1 MKIRSSLLLGALIA
15 TTSFSQD
22 GERPRPQGGPGGPPE
37 GRNPADMLKR
47 SDTDG
52 DGKVSKDEF
61 IKARAAEMEEAF
73 ARIDGNTDG
82 FVDQA
87 EVAQIA
93 ERMRAAAGRGGPE
106 GMRRPEGGDR
116 PQGEGMRR
124 PEGEGGFR
132 RPPEGGDRPE
142 GDRPPG
148 EGMRRPE
155 GDRPQGDRPEG
166 GPRPDGDRPEGGPRP
181 EGAAAFMDQAFG
193 RMDQDGS
200 GQLSREEFTQGM
212 AKMREMMGRG
222 GMGRGEGPGGA
233 PGAGR
238 GPGTGGE
245 GGFRRPPQQGGEGTG
260 KPRPQLEGE
269 GDKPAPVPEK
279 KGDA

>member
-1 MKIRSSLLLGALIA
+1 MKIKSTLLFGALLA
-15 TTSFSQD
+15 TTSFGQD
-22 GERPRPQGGPGGPPE
+22 GDRPRPPGGPGGPE

-73 ARIDGNTDG
+73 ARIDANTDG
-82 FVDQA
+82 YVDEA
-87 EVAQIA
+87 EVSQIA
-93 ERMRAAAGRGGPE
+93 ERMRAAGGRGTPDGA
-106 GMRRPEGGDR
+106 RRPE
-116 PQGEGMRR
+116 
-124 PEGEGGFR
+124 
-132 RPPEGGDRPE
+132 
-142 GDRPPG
+142 G

-155 GDRPQGDRPEG
+155 GDSGFRRPPEG
-166 GPRPDGDRPEGGPRP
+166 GDRPEGGPRP
-181 EGAAAFMDQAFG
+181 EGAAAFMEQAFG
-193 RMDQDGS
+193 RMDQDGN

-238 GPGTGGE
+238 PPGGGGE
-245 GGFRRPPQQGGEGTG
+245 GGFRRPPQQGGEGSG
-260 KPRPQLEGE
+260 KPRPPLEGE
-269 GDKPAPVPEK
+269 GEKPAPAPEK
-279 KGDA
+279 KSDA

>member
-1 MKIRSSLLLGALIA
+1 MKIKSTLLLGAFIA

-22 GERPRPQGGPGGPPE
+22 GDRPRPPGGPGGTE

-73 ARIDGNTDG
+73 ARIDGNSDG
-82 FVDQA
+82 YVDEA
-87 EVAQIA
+87 EASQIA
-93 ERMRAAAGRGGPE
+93 ERMRAAGARGGPE
-106 GMRRPEGGDR
+106 GMRRPEG
-116 PQGEGMRR
+116 EGMRR
-124 PEGEGGFR
+124 PEGDSGFR

-142 GDRPPG
+142 GGPRPD
-148 EGMRRPE
+148 
-155 GDRPQGDRPEG
+155 GDRPQGEGMRRPEG

-181 EGAAAFMDQAFG
+181 EGPGAFMEQAFG
-193 RMDQDGS
+193 RMDQDGN

-222 GMGRGEGPGGA
+222 GMGRGEGPGGS

-238 GPGTGGE
+238 PPGGGGE

-260 KPRPQLEGE
+260 KPRPPLEGE
-269 GDKPAPVPEK
+269 GEKPAPAPEK
-279 KGDA
+279 KSDA

>member
-1 MKIRSSLLLGALIA
+1 MKLKSTLLFGALLA

-22 GERPRPQGGPGGPPE
+22 GDRPRPPGGPGGPE

-73 ARIDGNTDG
+73 ARIDGNSDG
-82 FVDQA
+82 FVDEA
-87 EVAQIA
+87 EVSQIA
-93 ERMRAAAGRGGPE
+93 ERMR
-106 GMRRPEGGDR
+106 RPEGDS
-116 PQGEGMRR
+116 
-124 PEGEGGFR
+124 GFR
-132 RPPEGGDRPE
+132 RPPEG
-142 GDRPPG
+142 
-148 EGMRRPE
+148 
-155 GDRPQGDRPEG
+155 
-166 GPRPDGDRPEGGPRP
+166 GDRPEGGPRP
-181 EGAAAFMDQAFG
+181 EGAAAFMEQAFG

-238 GPGTGGE
+238 PPGGGGE
-245 GGFRRPPQQGGEGTG
+245 GGFRRPPQQGGEGSG
-260 KPRPQLEGE
+260 KPRPPLEGE
-269 GDKPAPVPEK
+269 GDKPAPAPEK

>member
-1 MKIRSSLLLGALIA
+1 MKIKSTLLLGALIA

-22 GERPRPQGGPGGPPE
+22 GDRPRPPGGPGGPE

-73 ARIDGNTDG
+73 ARIDANSDG
-82 FVDQA
+82 YVDEA
-87 EVAQIA
+87 EASQIA
-93 ERMRAAAGRGGPE
+93 ERMRAAGARGGPE
-106 GMRRPEGGDR
+106 GMRRPEGDS
-116 PQGEGMRR
+116 
-124 PEGEGGFR
+124 GFR

-142 GDRPPG
+142 GGPRPDGDRPEG
-148 EGMRRPE
+148 EGMR
-155 GDRPQGDRPEG
+155 RPEG

-181 EGAAAFMDQAFG
+181 EGPGAFMEQAFG
-193 RMDQDGS
+193 RMDQDGN

-222 GMGRGEGPGGA
+222 GMGRGEGPGGS

-238 GPGTGGE
+238 PPGGGAE

-260 KPRPQLEGE
+260 KPRPPLEGE
-269 GDKPAPVPEK
+269 GEKTAPAPEK
-279 KGDA
+279 KSDA